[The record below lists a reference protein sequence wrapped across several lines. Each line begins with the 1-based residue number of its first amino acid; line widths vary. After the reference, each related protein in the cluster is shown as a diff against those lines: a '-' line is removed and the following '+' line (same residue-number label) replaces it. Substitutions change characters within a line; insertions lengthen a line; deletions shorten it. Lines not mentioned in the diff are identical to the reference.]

1 MSTTVSLGSRLG
13 GLVLGAVFSLLGLMF
28 TVLGVT
34 FLPIIGIIMAIPL
47 LGLSLYFLRPLVQI
61 TIKTE
66 PAKKM
71 VPAKEAPVQEGI
83 PAMAGQAA

>member
-1 MSTTVSLGSRLG
+1 MSTKVSTASRLG
-13 GLVLGAVFSLLGLMF
+13 GLVLGTVFILLGVFF

-47 LGLSLYFLRPLVQI
+47 VGLSLYFLRPLVQV
-61 TIKTE
+61 TIRTE

-71 VPAKEAPVQEGI
+71 VPAREASVEEGM
-83 PAMAGQAA
+83 PAVASQAA

>member
-1 MSTTVSLGSRLG
+1 MSTRDSLGSRLG

-47 LGLSLYFLRPLVQI
+47 MGLSLYFLRPLVQV
-61 TIKTE
+61 TIRTE
-66 PAKKM
+66 PATKP
-71 VPAKEAPVQEGI
+71 VPAREAEVERGV
-83 PAMAGQAA
+83 PAALGQAA

>member
-1 MSTTVSLGSRLG
+1 MSTRVSLASRLG
-13 GLVLGAVFSLLGLMF
+13 GLVLGAVFILLGLMF

-47 LGLSLYFLRPLVQI
+47 LGLSLYFLRPLVQV

-66 PAKKM
+66 PAKKT
-71 VPAKEAPVQEGI
+71 VPAKEAPVQERL
-83 PAMAGQAA
+83 PAVAGQAA

>member
-1 MSTTVSLGSRLG
+1 MSTRVSLASRLG

-47 LGLSLYFLRPLVQI
+47 MGLSLYFLRPLVQV
-61 TIKTE
+61 TIRTE
-66 PAKKM
+66 PATKP
-71 VPAKEAPVQEGI
+71 VPAREAEVERGV
-83 PAMAGQAA
+83 PAALGQAA